1 MIYKFSLRIHCFNN
15 YKNQKCQD
23 LEVSYLIECVIPP
36 EQNMARR
43 RNRQNNFSCAK
54 VATSSGKMAIMK
66 LLYLTSIFVGFKL
79 WLNFSSL
86 NSFSLNNSEINMQR
100 LILVP
105 KCSHFRIKKTWSV
118 FLNWIQSMIY
128 LFPASTRVKRA
139 PIILVGWS
147 GIESPTTLF
156 YCCHQTTWFVCFV
169 QFIFHQFLILIALE
183 STRLTHLKF
192 PTIGI

>member
-1 MIYKFSLRIHCFNN
+1 MIYKFSLRVHCFNN
-15 YKNQKCQD
+15 FKNQKCQD

-66 LLYLTSIFVGFKL
+66 FLYLTSIFVGFKL

-105 KCSHFRIKKTWSV
+105 KYSHFRIIKGLDQYFWTEYRVW
-118 FLNWIQSMIY
+118 FTYFQHLHELNVPPSY
-128 LFPASTRVKRA
+128 
-139 PIILVGWS
+139 
-147 GIESPTTLF
+147 
-156 YCCHQTTWFVCFV
+156 
-169 QFIFHQFLILIALE
+169 
-183 STRLTHLKF
+183 
-192 PTIGI
+192 